1 MAGLLKARTT
11 LSIISGGYP
20 GEDIGGTN
28 EEYRNWKEIPES
40 GVITSG
46 YYFRDSD
53 TRDNAN
59 SSRVITYVEDSYSY
73 TVDDNNVAHVTLT
86 HKIQS
91 MARDDVRVSSHAGTG
106 RNIKLWNKKGGTLL
120 FQVNNDPINTAHS
133 LISTPITVETKTF
146 TIAPGGNTSV
156 NDSLYL
162 RGNVPGHD
170 GDVTPS
176 IFVDECALG
185 LEFLND
191 LPVDYRPGKVWNGT
205 EWLSHN
211 RNGGAA
217 NIRIENGTASKTMR
231 TANGAIDSD
240 NSPFINHPSDVMA
253 ARYKNMRKVG
263 RE

>member
-20 GEDIGGTN
+20 GEDAKGTN
-28 EEYRNWKEIPES
+28 EEYLDWKEVPES

-106 RNIKLWNKKGGTLL
+106 RNIKLWSRKGGTLL

-146 TIAPGGNTSV
+146 TIAPGGHTSV
-156 NDSLYL
+156 SDSLYL

-170 GDVTPS
+170 GDAVPS

-191 LPVDYRPGKVWNGT
+191 LPVDYRPGAVLDSSNLWQSHDRSSGEAHLLRSNGT
-205 EWLSHN
+205 WKELRTVNGHSGAGNPPSILS
-211 RNGGAA
+211 NGRWV
-217 NIRIENGTASKTMR
+217 NQ
-231 TANGAIDSD
+231 
-240 NSPFINHPSDVMA
+240 
-253 ARYKNMRKVG
+253 RKIG
-263 RE
+263 KL